1 MADIKKYLDTTA
13 LGALVDQVKAEDA
26 KVLAAAKAH
35 AEGLGKNYDAAGSAS
50 TAEANAKAYTDALAN
65 GQVTTNK
72 SDIETLKGTGEGSVS
87 KAVSDAK
94 SELQGK
100 IDAVSAV
107 AEQNKTDI
115 AAINNTES
123 GILAQAKSYTD
134 GEVAKV
140 QGEVDALEGVV
151 GELPEGETS
160 VVAYINKK
168 TDGIATSGNLE
179 ALGNRVTTVENK
191 VSTIEGDYLKGADK
205 TELEGKIST
214 KADQSA
220 LDAVSSIANAAVKQS
235 DYDTKVQA
243 LEGEDARIVG
253 LVEAEAERA
262 AGVEAGLDER
272 LEKVEAFFVGAA
284 EDEGE
289 GENLK
294 NALDTLV
301 EIQNYIDTDG
311 AAADE
316 MVKDIAANTKAIAD
330 HVATDH
336 DFAGAD
342 AALKA
347 ELEGKI
353 GTKAE
358 SSVVTELSG
367 KVTANGEAI
376 TALQGE
382 DTAIKGRLD
391 VLEGKFGDGEG
402 SVEDMIADAKAE
414 AIATAGTNADT
425 KDEAVLAAAKK
436 YADDEDAL
444 IEARVATLETESA
457 KHALASDVTSLT
469 GRVGTAEGEIDTLQS
484 EMDAVE
490 ALAAANKAAHE
501 TNASAIALKASQTDL
516 EAAVVRIAANE
527 TAIGTINTTLADKAE
542 ADDLEAAVARIA
554 ANETAIAANTS
565 AINSFSAITVDEVNA
580 LFA

>member
-65 GQVTTNK
+65 GQVATNK

-316 MVKDIAANTKAIAD
+316 MVKDIAANAKAIED

-402 SVEDMIADAKAE
+402 SVEDMIAAAKEE
-414 AIATAGTNADT
+414 AISTAGTNADT

-457 KHALASDVTSLT
+457 KHALASDVTSLA

-501 TNASAIALKASQTDL
+501 ANASAIALKASQSDL
-516 EAAVVRIAANE
+516 DAAVARIAANE
-527 TAIGTINTTLADKAE
+527 GSIGTINTTLADKAE

>member
-1 MADIKKYLDTTA
+1 MAEIKKYLDTTA

-65 GQVTTNK
+65 GQVATNK

-501 TNASAIALKASQTDL
+501 ANASAIALKASQADL

>member
-65 GQVTTNK
+65 GQVATNK

-501 TNASAIALKASQTDL
+501 ANASAIALKASQADL
-516 EAAVVRIAANE
+516 EAAVV
-527 TAIGTINTTLADKAE
+527 
-542 ADDLEAAVARIA
+542 RIA

>member
-65 GQVTTNK
+65 GQVATNK

-501 TNASAIALKASQTDL
+501 ANASAIALKASQADL